1 MLLHTYPACLQA
13 VFPCFTGGGQKRNQQ
28 PPHHTHTQKKSSH
41 GNNWVVKMCVEFI
54 ALLSPQ
60 KRSSSSASKCAC
72 CCCCYASLCYARRRR
87 RCVHVSPTSET
98 CVISSARKNLHTA
111 DIIEFFDPS
120 LCIRKNC
127 RDSLRGFAY
136 ATIIKIKCKDNPL
149 IRGENNGK

>member
-1 MLLHTYPACLQA
+1 MLLHTHPACLQA
-13 VFPCFTGGGQKRNQQ
+13 VFPCLTGEGPKKE
-28 PPHHTHTQKKSSH
+28 PTATTPHSHTKKSSH

-98 CVISSARKNLHTA
+98 CVILSARKNLHTA

-136 ATIIKIKCKDNPL
+136 ATIIKIKSRDNPL